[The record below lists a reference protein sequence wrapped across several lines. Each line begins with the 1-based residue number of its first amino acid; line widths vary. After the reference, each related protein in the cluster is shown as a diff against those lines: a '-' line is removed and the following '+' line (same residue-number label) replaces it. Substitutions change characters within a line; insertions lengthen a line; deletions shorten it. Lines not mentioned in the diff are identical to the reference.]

1 MRLAASKLERLKFL
15 TRVVKKEIQHLKYS
29 TDKVFSK
36 PFTVAIAKQLDV
48 NEQLAEQVEAFSSR
62 FCRLQ
67 DTIGD
72 KLLPAW
78 LDALGEKTS
87 VAVDNLDK
95 AEKLGVLSCAEL
107 WLELRQLRNQMIH
120 EYIEDMTILVN
131 ALDTAHKHLGFIVG
145 VAEAIINNI
154 EERKLCSR

>member
-1 MRLAASKLERLKFL
+1 MRLAASQLERLKFL

-29 TDKVFSK
+29 ADKVFSK
-36 PFTVAIAKQLDV
+36 PFTVTIAKQLND

-72 KLLPAW
+72 KLLPA
-78 LDALGEKTS
+78 
-87 VAVDNLDK
+87 
-95 AEKLGVLSCAEL
+95 
-107 WLELRQLRNQMIH
+107 
-120 EYIEDMTILVN
+120 
-131 ALDTAHKHLGFIVG
+131 LDTAHKHLGFIVG
-145 VAEAIINNI
+145 VAESIINNI